1 MEEFTWAHLLP
12 LRHVEGRGLVDFSHF
27 DPTAVAYSLLVSA
40 ILLAMGLAFRA
51 RFRPDPLPEGRM
63 SLRALFELVLDGVL
77 YFSRDIIGPGSER
90 FVALTGTLALFILFG
105 NLLGLLPGFVPPTS
119 NINVNFGCAIVVF
132 VCYHWW
138 GVRRH
143 GLSYLKHFVGP
154 IWWLC
159 PLYMP
164 IEVIS
169 HLARVLSLSVRLFG
183 NMTGDHL
190 VLTMFSSLVPLLVPV
205 FTLVLGTFVSFI
217 QTLIFVG
224 LSMMYISLA
233 IEESHR

>member
-1 MEEFTWAHLLP
+1 
-12 LRHVEGRGLVDFSHF
+12 
-27 DPTAVAYSLLVSA
+27 
-40 ILLAMGLAFRA
+40 
-51 RFRPDPLPEGRM
+51 
-63 SLRALFELVLDGVL
+63 
-77 YFSRDIIGPGSER
+77 
-90 FVALTGTLALFILFG
+90 
-105 NLLGLLPGFVPPTS
+105 
-119 NINVNFGCAIVVF
+119 
-132 VCYHWW
+132 
-138 GVRRH
+138 
-143 GLSYLKHFVGP
+143 
-154 IWWLC
+154 
-159 PLYMP
+159 MP
-164 IEVIS
+164 IELIS